1 MAMQR
6 ARSLEPRANP
16 FWSSRAAGELALR
29 SNRPLGLPETP
40 DADLPPVPHDGDLEG
55 AMETPEKAMDQG
67 KEAGERVLQWRHGRR
82 SGGDGSSG
90 AFRTPSSWRR
100 RDDGIWQQSEG
111 EMPSEEASA
120 DVKTE
125 GPTDNLGLE
134 KADRQGS
141 GQSLE
146 DALGREVVEH
156 LLKQNQALLRELEE
170 IKARSGGGSSSWSE
184 VSQGAP
190 QTPKRMKNEEKVRN
204 EGGGGRVEA
213 GGVRKTPGGTQIP
226 QGTPPV
232 DEDGWIPPPPPP
244 VPEFPDFSK
253 YELENHPTR
262 GPSMTLGTW
271 QWIPASE
278 RMPKPPT
285 WPSPADDLRE
295 AAREINQRAS
305 FVEQELGGGDL
316 SLGVRAQQL
325 LGDLPHGVRA
335 QQLLGDLPH
344 GGRAQQVLGEGAHQG
359 RAQHLGS
366 LNECHDS
373 RAWHGCGD
381 PALRDRALA
390 TTMNG
395 DLHDGRDLW
404 QGLHDRRAAGQDQFE
419 GGMKQPHHHGFGE
432 SQGGGTRVDLPP
444 LPTSLTPMDLGD
456 WLTLIGPILR
466 DISPQSAVWWE
477 LTMKQAHR
485 FYEEWR
491 ISSPVQRVRI
501 NPVLPPELLKPIF
514 ARTEQRGVGL
524 LLKAVSEDLRR
535 ILISNR
541 DMNST
546 SLVWRLLITFQPGG
560 SGEKGQLLEDLTI
573 LKPANTAESVAI
585 ALRHWRRCFQRAQ
598 EIGASL
604 PDGTLLLKGLEVTT
618 KVLASLD
625 SQTAFRIAQSR
636 SELEVDTALN
646 APVLWQ
652 FSQVL
657 LAEAE
662 TLQLTVA
669 TSSSK
674 VTTSTSGPQAK
685 VLQSVGSNPKTPPN
699 NGACKF
705 WGTTDGCRNGKQCKF
720 PHPDLADK
728 KDRCWVCSATTHR
741 RSECPVAAASTSS
754 KLDGGSGAGGQGQGG
769 KGGSK
774 GKTKAEGGKPAVK
787 STKSGG
793 SSGGGGTSQA
803 SEVNQE
809 TATTGNN
816 GATSTTTETSS
827 TTTMKAEEIPPAT
840 GETSLVNEVT
850 SLLRSLRAEASVKVC
865 GIRRLQPSEQVSVLL
880 DGGATHCLR
889 TCENDREWR
898 ASSDIEVS
906 LAEGS
911 KVMKQCPITKTL
923 LTRERVQPIIPVS
936 MVTSL
941 GYQLTWHENNCRIS
955 HPSRVDL
962 PVQLVQGCP
971 TVEYSVGMKL
981 FREVEEAQK
990 EQCWIKAVL
999 TGQQDAGQDK
1009 RLEDLRR
1016 LFPEVPVRLMTRL
1029 PGKKEWDPATLPFNR
1044 RKRRQILQAKTLV
1057 FNVFSG
1063 PDETVWKRHEKNG
1076 VVIVCLDILLNCN
1089 LHDGNVA
1096 GWIEEVI
1103 RSRGVDLWLSGPPC
1117 RTISLLR
1124 HKKDEGPKPLRGG
1137 REEDRFGLPGLKD
1150 QQQHQA
1156 DDDSVLWLRNL
1167 WWMWLN
1173 KTHHPRAKNLIEQPQ
1188 DPNEWYQNP
1197 KEEDLYPS
1205 FLRWPETR
1213 KIAAALGLTTTR
1225 LEQGALGHPTVKPTS
1240 LLSDLQEVQA
1250 LEGLRTSKEAQPTN
1264 QWPVHLDERLQFSKT
1279 LAAWA
1284 PGLKAVLVKVIHRV
1298 AEGVEPIVKKLS
1310 LEELDEIRKWE
1321 AHVSQGHLP
1330 YRRDCSVCVEACGRD
1345 RPHRRQPTGEAFTM
1359 SLDIAGPFETGVD
1372 QAVQRPRYY
1381 VTSVT
1386 TIPKVGDNPLVEGLR
1401 ELGLKQAS
1409 REGADCHVA
1418 SGSVE
1423 DAPRDGIGSQLEAS
1437 RRKERPVI
1445 AAVQHGD
1452 DPQPGEIQRA
1462 ENGPQPGELQQPQ
1475 EEELNPKDPFSP
1487 GRERKGE
1494 DLTEAEVR
1502 EMDRLNQEWAE
1513 LIRNRPEV
1521 EVVHLA
1527 QSIPIASRKP
1537 KDVMAAVSLMY
1548 CRLRSLRIP
1557 ILRLHTDRAKE
1568 FVSKEFKAW
1577 CAARDLWRTTT
1588 SGSEPQAN
1596 SRAEMEIGAVSN
1608 LARTML
1614 KASGSAA
1621 TYWPLAVRCASETR
1635 FRQQLA
1641 EMGVVTPRILPFGV
1655 RAMAR
1660 QKPWHRSSAWSSPN
1674 IPVRLWGP
1682 ASDLSLT
1689 SGGYYA
1695 ELEDGKF
1702 MRTTAIVVPKW
1713 RSQNGQILQPG
1724 PPQPLNPEALL
1735 GDSPGLE
1742 NPKEVRGID
1751 EPGAGHGLTDRDE
1764 QDSGEAQMIN
1774 LQELQQDDISLEVVQ
1789 EVDIFFDEP
1798 SQEQQ
1803 KVETTR
1809 YQPRRRLHQ
1818 KTSPSPVST
1827 GATTTPTLRRVARGA
1842 GGESGHLQK
1851 VAEEMEAWNSWML
1864 FQHNNLA
1871 QLMQELVLDVG
1882 EGLQGGDE
1890 ALQKVQREVR
1900 VLEGH
1905 LKKVNVEEES
1915 ATREEVLQ
1923 TRLVSVQEVRQN
1935 MEEWREPFQEEY
1947 DTLCN
1952 TVIKRLDPEALK
1964 EVLQSATK
1972 VERIPSKIVPT
1983 IKPPHKKRGRIV
1995 ACGNYA
2001 AAPETDVSAGGIET
2015 ICLRTL
2021 LRKVTQR
2028 RWAAA
2033 TIDVKK
2039 AFLNAPR
2046 AEKAGHVTLIDPP
2059 AVLVS
2064 MGVIPKSESWLCTG
2078 AIYGLTQSPHDW
2090 GMYRDEMFRS
2100 FKWTCNNEE
2109 LRLVETPERHLW
2121 RIVKEGTQE
2130 ERGYLCS
2137 YVDDLLVAGEQA
2149 VVESTIKRIEEQ
2161 WACSDPEY
2169 INKEK
2174 NIRFC
2179 GYELRWNHNDDLL
2192 LMQPSYV
2199 MDLLNKYQVEGRES
2213 EPCPKITHDENED
2226 YTAETL
2232 RAAQQITGE
2241 LLWVQTRTRPDLS
2254 YVVGAMSR
2262 WLHKRPGYVAQLGH
2276 HAMKYLAGT
2285 SHYGLCYGVCSV
2297 DDWDP
2302 EEGLQTP
2309 PSFEQVD
2316 VFVDSSF
2323 SLEHEQYRSVTG
2335 VVLQQGGAPISWTSG
2350 RQPFIASSTTE
2361 AEILG
2366 YSESL
2371 QQAESLDMLLQ
2382 VFNVGPRFN
2391 LYGDSKSALALST
2404 GEGGPWRTRHLRLRA
2419 AKLRETLRTSREGRD
2434 GCDQPKWSARH
2445 LPGVKLVADGLTKA
2459 LCGRAFIN
2467 FRSRLHMVDTRAEEK
2482 EKASINKVTLEKESN
2497 ADAVWWS
2504 KVAAVGALLVQL
2516 GKEWTIG
2523 IGALILMAVVKKG
2536 QGRGENDEIPKV
2548 RAYRAQ
2554 GDPSRDQMP
2563 LRPPVDQANRRAREQ
2578 ARSLGTAHREL
2589 HRHFDLPQPHF
2600 RQEQFWWDNERFMSM
2615 PMGQDKWL
2623 QTQEGL
2629 LIRTHCKARRRS
2641 FHPLHRSVPVEVST
2655 LRPVRYTVVFPDDNQ
2670 SHFTD
2675 PRPRLVER
2683 DDWSGSAQWTK
2694 DYRWKGY
2701 TIFVLRS
2708 CILEEEPTSNRP
2720 HEDWVHQAPRRVSG
2734 QVYDGA
2740 QGHHEDRSIP
2750 EDWQEREPRE
2760 APRSATLGGYQG
2772 DQQAASSSSTRRQH
2786 EAPNV
2791 TINVNIVNNSGGT
2804 SSVEQFQSPA
2814 VGSATDSDFEF
2825 VTP

>member
-1 MAMQR
+1 M
-6 ARSLEPRANP
+6 
-16 FWSSRAAGELALR
+16 
-29 SNRPLGLPETP
+29 
-40 DADLPPVPHDGDLEG
+40 V
-55 AMETPEKAMDQG
+55 
-67 KEAGERVLQWRHGRR
+67 
-82 SGGDGSSG
+82 
-90 AFRTPSSWRR
+90 
-100 RDDGIWQQSEG
+100 
-111 EMPSEEASA
+111 
-120 DVKTE
+120 
-125 GPTDNLGLE
+125 
-134 KADRQGS
+134 
-141 GQSLE
+141 
-146 DALGREVVEH
+146 
-156 LLKQNQALLRELEE
+156 
-170 IKARSGGGSSSWSE
+170 
-184 VSQGAP
+184 
-190 QTPKRMKNEEKVRN
+190 
-204 EGGGGRVEA
+204 
-213 GGVRKTPGGTQIP
+213 
-226 QGTPPV
+226 
-232 DEDGWIPPPPPP
+232 
-244 VPEFPDFSK
+244 
-253 YELENHPTR
+253 
-262 GPSMTLGTW
+262 
-271 QWIPASE
+271 
-278 RMPKPPT
+278 
-285 WPSPADDLRE
+285 
-295 AAREINQRAS
+295 
-305 FVEQELGGGDL
+305 
-316 SLGVRAQQL
+316 
-325 LGDLPHGVRA
+325 
-335 QQLLGDLPH
+335 
-344 GGRAQQVLGEGAHQG
+344 
-359 RAQHLGS
+359 
-366 LNECHDS
+366 
-373 RAWHGCGD
+373 
-381 PALRDRALA
+381 
-390 TTMNG
+390 
-395 DLHDGRDLW
+395 
-404 QGLHDRRAAGQDQFE
+404 
-419 GGMKQPHHHGFGE
+419 
-432 SQGGGTRVDLPP
+432 
-444 LPTSLTPMDLGD
+444 
-456 WLTLIGPILR
+456 
-466 DISPQSAVWWE
+466 
-477 LTMKQAHR
+477 
-485 FYEEWR
+485 
-491 ISSPVQRVRI
+491 
-501 NPVLPPELLKPIF
+501 
-514 ARTEQRGVGL
+514 
-524 LLKAVSEDLRR
+524 
-535 ILISNR
+535 
-541 DMNST
+541 
-546 SLVWRLLITFQPGG
+546 
-560 SGEKGQLLEDLTI
+560 
-573 LKPANTAESVAI
+573 

-604 PDGTLLLKGLEVTT
+604 PDGTLLLKGLEVTA

-625 SQTAFRIAQSR
+625 TQTAFRIAQSR

-662 TLQLTVA
+662 TLQLTAA

-674 VTTSTSGPQAK
+674 STTSPSGPQAK

-741 RSECPVAAASTSS
+741 RSDCPVAAGSASS
-754 KLDGGSGAGGQGQGG
+754 KPDGGSGAGG

-774 GKTKAEGGKPAVK
+774 GKTKADGGKPAVK

-793 SSGGGGTSQA
+793 PSGGGGTSQP
-803 SEVNQE
+803 SEVGQE

-816 GATSTTTETSS
+816 GATSTTAETSS
-827 TTTMKAEEIPPAT
+827 MTTTKAEEIPPAT

-941 GYQLTWHENNCRIS
+941 GYQLTWHENSCRIA
-955 HPSRVDL
+955 HPSRADL

-1063 PDETVWKRHEKNG
+1063 PDETVWKKHEKNG

-1103 RSRGVDLWLSGPPC
+1103 RSRGVDLWLSGPPR

-1150 QQQHQA
+1150 QQQQQA

-1173 KTHHPRAKNLIEQPQ
+1173 KMHHPRARNLVEQPQ
-1188 DPNEWYQNP
+1188 DPNEWYQGSGD
-1197 KEEDLYPS
+1197 EDLYPS
-1205 FLRWPETR
+1205 FLRWPETK

-1264 QWPVHLDERLQFSKT
+1264 QWPVHLDERLQFSKA

-1284 PGLKAVLVKVIHRV
+1284 PGLKAVLIKVIHRV
-1298 AEGVEPIVKKLS
+1298 AEGVEPTIKKLS
-1310 LEELDEIRKWE
+1310 MEELDEIRKWE

-1359 SLDIAGPFETGVD
+1359 SIDIAGPFETGVD

-1401 ELGLKQAS
+1401 ELGLQQAS
-1409 REGADCHVA
+1409 KEGADCHVA

-1437 RRKERPVI
+1437 RREERPVI
-1445 AAVQHGD
+1445 AAVQHGG
-1452 DPQPGEIQRA
+1452 DPQPGEMQRA
-1462 ENGPQPGELQQPQ
+1462 EDGPQPGELQQEPQ
-1475 EEELNPKDPFSP
+1475 EEELNQKDPFSP

-1502 EMDRLNQEWAE
+1502 EMDQLNQEWAG
-1513 LIRNRPEV
+1513 LIRDRPEV

-1557 ILRLHTDRAKE
+1557 ILRVHTDRAKE

-1614 KASGSAA
+1614 KASGSSN

-1660 QKPWHRSSAWSSPN
+1660 QKPWHRSSAWSAPN

-1713 RSQNGQILQPG
+1713 RSQNGQILQSG
-1724 PPQPLNPEALL
+1724 PPQLLNPEAPL

-1742 NPKEVRGID
+1742 NPKAVRGLD
-1751 EPGAGHGLTDRDE
+1751 EPGVGLGITDHDE
-1764 QDSGEAQMIN
+1764 QDSGEAQLIH
-1774 LQELQQDDISLEVVQ
+1774 LQELQQEDPSLEVVQ

-1818 KTSPSPVST
+1818 KTTPVLT

-1842 GGESGHLQK
+1842 GGESGHLQE

-1890 ALQKVQREVR
+1890 TLQKVQREVR

-1915 ATREEVLQ
+1915 AIREEVLQ

-1947 DTLCN
+1947 DTLCS

-1964 EVLQSATK
+1964 EVLQSARK

-1983 IKPPHKKRGRIV
+1983 IKPPHKKRGRIA

-2090 GMYRDEMFRS
+2090 GMHRDEMFRS
-2100 FKWTCNNEE
+2100 FKWTCNNEK

-2121 RIVKEGTQE
+2121 RIVKDGTQE

-2199 MDLLNKYQVEGRES
+2199 MDLLNKYQVEGCES

-2285 SHYGLCYGVCSV
+2285 PHYGLCYGVCSA

-2459 LCGRAFIN
+2459 LSGRAFIS
-2467 FRSRLHMVDTRAEEK
+2467 FRSRLHMVDTKVEK
-2482 EKASINKVTLEKESN
+2482 NEKVSINKVTLEGKSDV
-2497 ADAVWWS
+2497 DAAWWS

-2523 IGALILMAVVKKG
+2523 IGALLLAIVQQRKG
-2536 QGRGENDEIPKV
+2536 QREEGREQPKI
-2548 RAYRAQ
+2548 RAFRVP
-2554 GDPSRDQMP
+2554 GSDPSREQLP
-2563 LRPPVDQANRRAREQ
+2563 VTPPTDRSLRRARQQ
-2578 ARSLGTAHREL
+2578 AQSWGTSHGVLYRQFDIPEPHHERE
-2589 HRHFDLPQPHF
+2589 R
-2600 RQEQFWWDNERFMSM
+2600 FWW
-2615 PMGQDKWL
+2615 
-2623 QTQEGL
+2623 EGVEL
-2629 LIRTHCKARRRS
+2629 DVPPVGPDRWVQPKKGVLIRTHGKPRRRE
-2641 FHPLHRSVPVEVST
+2641 FHPIHRSCPVELSQ
-2655 LRPVRYTVVFPDDNQ
+2655 LRAARHTVIFPFDDQ
-2670 SHFTD
+2670 SLYKD
-2675 PRPRLVER
+2675 PRPRFIESDAWQGDR
-2683 DDWSGSAQWTK
+2683 PWSK
-2694 DYRWKGY
+2694 NYRWKGY
-2701 TIFVLRS
+2701 TIFLT
-2708 CILEEEPTSNRP
+2708 EEGPAEEPEDVRSHRGDPILAAPKRAGQFRPSRAQESDDNFGEGGNRQQVP
-2720 HEDWVHQAPRRVSG
+2720 PRG
-2734 QVYDGA
+2734 EG
-2740 QGHHEDRSIP
+2740 P
-2750 EDWQEREPRE
+2750 
-2760 APRSATLGGYQG
+2760 
-2772 DQQAASSSSTRRQH
+2772 ASSSSGYSRGNAATRGIAAMQGST
-2786 EAPNV
+2786 NV
-2791 TINVNIVNNSGGT
+2791 TPITVNVNVINNPGASS
-2804 SSVEQFQSPA
+2804 SSVHHEVSAASESASDYELVSP
-2814 VGSATDSDFEF
+2814 
-2825 VTP
+2825 